1 MKGRDPKQLESHFA
15 FGANWRDFAG
25 TIGEGAV
32 EMARE
37 SLARLLATDD
47 LAGRGFLDVGC
58 GSGLSSLAALGMGAA
73 LVRAVDID
81 PESTRT
87 TSRLLERFAPDGEWR
102 ARIASV
108 FDLDPESTGT
118 FDIVYS
124 WGVLHHTG
132 AMEEAVRRTARFVA
146 PDGVFVLAL
155 YRKTPCCGLWRL
167 ETRLYSRSPRLVQG
181 IIAGVYRAVYS
192 CALLAT
198 LRSPRAYAR
207 DFRNKRGMSWT
218 HDIHDWLGGYPYE
231 SISEA
236 EVESLAKDMGFR
248 ILRRFTK
255 KPGLG
260 ILGSG
265 CDQYVLAR

>member
-1 MKGRDPKQLESHFA
+1 MREQDPKQLESHFA
-15 FGANWRDFAG
+15 FGANWKDFAG
-25 TIGEGAV
+25 TIE
-32 EMARE
+32 ESSLEEARE
-37 SLARLLATDD
+37 SLARLLGTND

-73 LVRAVDID
+73 PVRAVDID
-81 PESTRT
+81 PESVQT
-87 TSRLLERFAPDGEWR
+87 TSRLLERFAPDGEWQ
-102 ARIASV
+102 ADVASA
-108 FDLDPESTGT
+108 FDLDPVSTGT
-118 FDIVYS
+118 YDVVYS

-132 AMEEAVRRTARFVA
+132 AMEEAVRRTARMVA

-155 YRKTPCCGLWRL
+155 YRKTPCCGLWRI
-167 ETRLYSRSPRLVQG
+167 EKRWYARRGRRVQR
-181 IIAGVYRAVYS
+181 IVAGLYRAVYS

-198 LRSPRAYAR
+198 LRSPRAYSR
-207 DFRNKRGMSWT
+207 DFHRKRGMSWT

-248 ILRRFTK
+248 IRRRFTK